1 MDLTLM
7 EIKPITWQQAIT
19 VRHRVL
25 WPSKP
30 ESFCKVEGDET
41 AMHFGAFINNEL
53 VCVSSV
59 FIEEN
64 VARLRKFATLT
75 EYQGKGIG
83 TVMIQE
89 IFTYLKT
96 TNVEYFWCDART
108 SAIGFYQR
116 LGLTTSGDTFYKSD
130 VECVK
135 MECKLSLL

>member
-1 MDLTLM
+1 M

-41 AMHFGAFINNEL
+41 ATHFGVFIHNEL

-59 FIEEN
+59 YIEGN

-83 TVMIQE
+83 TAMIQAL
-89 IFTYLKT
+89 FTYLKMT
-96 TNVEYFWCDART
+96 DAELLWFDART

-116 LGLTTSGDTFYKSD
+116 LGMTTSGDRFYKSD
-130 VECVK
+130 VEYVK
-135 MECKLSLL
+135 MGCNLNLL

>member
-1 MDLTLM
+1 MRKQRTLGRLLIM
-7 EIKPITWQQAIT
+7 N
-19 VRHRVL
+19 L
-25 WPSKP
+25 
-30 ESFCKVEGDET
+30 F
-41 AMHFGAFINNEL
+41 
-53 VCVSSV
+53 CVSSV

-64 VARLRKFATLT
+64 GARLRKFATLT

-108 SAIGFYQR
+108 SAIGFYHR
-116 LGLTTSGDTFYKSD
+116 LGLTTSGDTFFKSD

-135 MECKLSLL
+135 MACKLNAL